1 MLVNDLKDFLQ
12 STDRTRWIFHHKVHV
27 YVRKSTRYLR
37 MGSSKAVAY
46 HCLDIANIEVM
57 PKYQR
62 QGIFKKVLQTW
73 INYNPCPVVFI
84 ENVLNDDLYAWLVQ
98 QPYIKQCEENS
109 RCFFILDDKND
120 PKSSHT

>member
-12 STDRTRWIFHHKVHV
+12 SPDYSRWIFHRKVKV

-37 MGSSKAVAY
+37 MNEQKPIAY
-46 HCLDIANIEVM
+46 RCLDIANIEVS

-73 INYNPCPVVFI
+73 INYNPFPVVFI
-84 ENVLNDDLYAWLVQ
+84 ENVLNEDLYAWLMQ
-98 QPYIKQCEENS
+98 QPHINQCEENS